1 MRGLSDGLDASA
13 GTFVT
18 ELFHREVELIILE
31 RLLDD
36 GDWAVGEDAAK
47 HFAIGVT
54 GDDHDGEVGV
64 DQLQLAVDFVPGDVG
79 KFEVEEDEVEL
90 LLLSDGDGLS
100 AGSDDQ
106 AAEPSFF
113 EELFEES
120 LEGGIVID
128 DKNGRLTTFV
138 FFAKDVTIEEAALD
152 APAAADLDGRE
163 LAALNEIIDRGEGD
177 PEVLGSFLN
186 GHQFRLGFVSHRVL
200 GCGRFGEL
208 VC

>member
-18 ELFHREVELIILE
+18 KLFHREVELIVLE

-47 HFAIGVT
+47 HFAVGVT

-64 DQLQLAVDFVPGDVG
+64 DQLQLAVHFVTGDVR
-79 KFEVEEDEVEL
+79 KFEVEEDEVDL
-90 LLLSDGDGLS
+90 LLLSEGDGLS
-100 AGSDDQ
+100 AGADDQ

-113 EELFEES
+113 EELLEES
-120 LEGGIVID
+120 LEGRIVID
-128 DKNGRLTTFV
+128 DENGRLATFI
-138 FFAKDVTIEEAALD
+138 FFAKDVAIEEAALD
-152 APAAADLDGRE
+152 APATADLDGRE

>member
-18 ELFHREVELIILE
+18 ELFHREVELIVLE

-47 HFAIGVT
+47 HFAVGVT

-64 DQLQLAVDFVPGDVG
+64 DQLQLAVDFVTRDVG

-90 LLLSDGDGLS
+90 LFLGDGDGLS
-100 AGSDDQ
+100 AGADDQ
-106 AAEPSFF
+106 ASETCLF
-113 EELFEES
+113 EELFEEG

-128 DKNGRLTTFV
+128 DENGRLATFV

-163 LAALNEIIDRGEGD
+163 LAALNEIIDSWERD

-186 GHQFRLGFVSHRVL
+186 GHQFGLGFVSHSVL
-200 GCGRFGEL
+200 GWGRFREL

>member
-1 MRGLSDGLDASA
+1 MRGLSDGLDASSGA
-13 GTFVT
+13 FVT
-18 ELFHREVELIILE
+18 ELFHSEVELIVLE

-36 GDWAVGEDAAK
+36 GDRAVGEDAAE
-47 HFAIGVT
+47 HFAIRIT
-54 GDDHDGEVGV
+54 GDDHDGEVWV
-64 DQLQLAVDFVPGDVG
+64 DQLQLAVNFVTGDVG

-90 LLLSDGDGLS
+90 LFLGDGDGLS
-100 AGSDDQ
+100 AGADDQ
-106 AAEPSFF
+106 ASETCFF

-120 LEGGIVID
+120 LEGRIVID
-128 DKNGRLTTFV
+128 DENGRLTALI

-152 APAAADLDGRE
+152 APAATDLDSGE
-163 LAALNEIIDRGEGD
+163 LAALNEIIDGWERD
-177 PEVLGSFLN
+177 PKVLGSFLN

>member
-1 MRGLSDGLDASA
+1 MRQLSDGLDASA

-18 ELFHREVELIILE
+18 ELFHREVELIVLE
-31 RLLDD
+31 RLLDH
-36 GDWAVGEDAAK
+36 GDWAVGEDAAE
-47 HFAIGVT
+47 HFAVGVT

-64 DQLQLAVDFVPGDVG
+64 DQLQLAVNFVTGDVR
-79 KFEVEEDEVEL
+79 KFEVEEDEVEFL
-90 LLLSDGDGLS
+90 LFGDSDSVS
-100 AGSDDQ
+100 ARADDQ
-106 AAEPSFF
+106 AAESSFF

-120 LEGGIVID
+120 LEGWIVID
-128 DKNGRLTTFV
+128 DKNSRLTTLV

-163 LAALNEIIDRGEGD
+163 LAALNEIIDRGEGN

>member
-1 MRGLSDGLDASA
+1 M
-13 GTFVT
+13 T
-18 ELFHREVELIILE
+18 ELFHREVELIVLE

-47 HFAIGVT
+47 HFAVGVT

-64 DQLQLAVDFVPGDVG
+64 DQLQLAVHFVTRDVG
-79 KFEVEEDEVEL
+79 KLEVEEDEVEL
-90 LLLSDGDGLS
+90 LLLSDRDGLS
-100 AGSDDQ
+100 TGADDQ
-106 AAEPSFF
+106 AAETCFF
-113 EELFEES
+113 EELFEEG

-128 DKNGRLTTFV
+128 DENGRLATFI
-138 FFAKDVTIEEAALD
+138 FFAQDVAIEEAALD

-163 LAALNEIIDRGEGD
+163 LAALNEIIDSWERD

-186 GHQFRLGFVSHRVL
+186 GHQFRLGFVSHKVL

>member
-18 ELFHREVELIILE
+18 ELFHREVELIVLE

-36 GDWAVGEDAAK
+36 GNWAVGEDAAE
-47 HFAIGVT
+47 HFAVGVT

-64 DQLQLAVDFVPGDVG
+64 DQLQLAVDFVTRDVG

-90 LLLSDGDGLS
+90 LFLGDGDGLS
-100 AGSDDQ
+100 AGADNQ
-106 AAEPSFF
+106 ASETCFF
-113 EELFEES
+113 EELFEEG

-128 DKNGRLTTFV
+128 DENGRLATFI
-138 FFAKDVTIEEAALD
+138 FFAQDVAIEEAALD

-163 LAALNEIIDRGEGD
+163 LAALNEIIDCWERD

-186 GHQFRLGFVSHRVL
+186 GHQFGLGFVSHSVL
-200 GCGRFGEL
+200 GWGRFREL

>member
-18 ELFHREVELIILE
+18 KLFHREVELIVLE

-47 HFAIGVT
+47 HFAVGVT
-54 GDDHDGEVGV
+54 GDDHDREVGV
-64 DQLQLAVDFVPGDVG
+64 DQLQLAVDFVTRDVG

-90 LLLSDGDGLS
+90 LFLGDGDGFS
-100 AGSDDQ
+100 AGADDQ

-113 EELFEES
+113 EELFEEG
-120 LEGGIVID
+120 LEGRIVID
-128 DKNGRLTTFV
+128 DENGRLATFI
-138 FFAKDVTIEEAALD
+138 FFAQDVTIEEAALD

-200 GCGRFGEL
+200 GCGRFREL